1 MHLTDLGRHYST
13 LMARSLSQYLPVEI
27 PAFENDLYDL
37 AFRLSVKGKVNWRVY
52 LQALRKLS
60 TEAMRVPNSNSN
72 IRASLGPFAQTGI
85 NISRGVA
92 ARLFPSAPIRRMPQT
107 ADRSWSAVRNDLENE
122 FFNSKIDQLADSS
135 AVIDLSFIDPD
146 KLRNIIADH
155 KSKRADHSVLVNL
168 LLTLEYGLL
177 QDAVMPY

>member
-1 MHLTDLGRHYST
+1 
-13 LMARSLSQYLPVEI
+13 
-27 PAFENDLYDL
+27 
-37 AFRLSVKGKVNWRVY
+37 
-52 LQALRKLS
+52 
-60 TEAMRVPNSNSN
+60 
-72 IRASLGPFAQTGI
+72 
-85 NISRGVA
+85 
-92 ARLFPSAPIRRMPQT
+92 MPQT

>member
-1 MHLTDLGRHYST
+1 M
-13 LMARSLSQYLPVEI
+13 LSQYLPVEI
-27 PAFENDLYDL
+27 PVFENDLYDL

-52 LQALRKLS
+52 LKRSVNSLQ
-60 TEAMRVPNSNSN
+60 MRFNSNSN

-122 FFNSKIDQLADSS
+122 FFNSKIDQIADSS

-177 QDAVMPY
+177 QDAGMPY